1 MKKFITPILL
11 FIVLTSCKAQTPVFD
26 IEDYANIAKN
36 IRGAY
41 YKDTKNQLDAYEGTY
56 LYTNGNSSLKIVLQ
70 KKVMSSMNG
79 VYFEDLIIGEYQS
92 IKDGVEK
99 GNTLN
104 KLTINYTDQSNHN
117 IDGNFI
123 LTGTE
128 LGCNDCAPTEKRLR
142 LGFVDGAS
150 KNVGDMDVRRTT
162 VNGKNAIRV
171 KIMWVGPVAHK
182 EGTPMPLPASV
193 SAKEYILIKQ

>member
-11 FIVLTSCKAQTPVFD
+11 FTLSISCKAQTPVFD
-26 IEDYANIAKN
+26 IQDTKNIVKD

-41 YKDTKNQLDAYEGTY
+41 YKDTSNQLNAYEGTY

-79 VYFEDLIIGEYQS
+79 VYYEDLIIGEYQS

-104 KLTINYTDQSNHN
+104 KLTINYADQTKHN
-117 IDGNFI
+117 ISGRFI

-128 LGCNDCAPTEKRLR
+128 LGCKDCTPTEKRLR
-142 LGFVDGAS
+142 LGFIDGAS
-150 KNVGDMDVRRTT
+150 ENVGEMDVRRTT

-171 KIMWVGPVAHK
+171 KVSWIGPVAHK
-182 EGTPMPLPASV
+182 EGTPMSLPASV
-193 SAKEYILIKQ
+193 SGKEYILIKQ